1 MSSHPILMKRIAD
14 VLQQQNT
21 ALSPRHIIKYYS
33 NTFRSAINFGITF
46 TWHLQMK
53 FAICVVISGAA
64 IKKNEADAIHFQV
77 VRKLKRMYANC
88 S

>member
-1 MSSHPILMKRIAD
+1 
-14 VLQQQNT
+14 
-21 ALSPRHIIKYYS
+21 
-33 NTFRSAINFGITF
+33 
-46 TWHLQMK
+46 MK